1 MPTVLIIEDAEE
13 MRDLLG
19 NYMQR
24 LGYEVIEANDGLE
37 GIKLAQSLRPDLIV
51 LDLMMPVATGDFTL
65 GFLRSTEALKKIP
78 VIVTSAHPNAR
89 NIAAQLG
96 ANACLGKPF
105 HMDELRELITQL
117 APVTEKD
124 KQANILPG

>member
-13 MRDLLG
+13 MRDLLR
-19 NYMQR
+19 NYMRR
-24 LGYEVIEANDGLE
+24 LGYEAVEANDGLE

-51 LDLMMPVATGDFTL
+51 LDLMMPVAAGDFTL

-78 VIVTSAHPNAR
+78 VIVTSAYPNAC

-105 HMDELRELITQL
+105 LLDELGEWITQL
-117 APVTEKD
+117 APVTEQD
-124 KQANILPG
+124 AE